1 MSNDTLLLNANGAP
15 LSVTP
20 LSTLSWQESIKLIW
34 LDKINV
40 LEWHDWT
47 VHSVNHSMRVPSV
60 ICVREY
66 MPQAGTI
73 NFCRANVFIRDR
85 YTCQY
90 CYNTFNK
97 ADLTLDHILP
107 RSKGGRTNWHNI
119 VSACKKCNHSKGNNS
134 NIVPKVMPG
143 KPNFYQMY
151 GSKNFTLN
159 IKHEIWLKYLNWP
172 DAYVNMVA

>member
-1 MSNDTLLLNANGAP
+1 MP
-15 LSVTP
+15 
-20 LSTLSWQESIKLIW
+20 
-34 LDKINV
+34 
-40 LEWHDWT
+40 
-47 VHSVNHSMRVPSV
+47 HS
-60 ICVREY
+60 
-66 MPQAGTI
+66 GTI

-90 CYNTFNK
+90 CHNTFNK
-97 ADLTLDHILP
+97 KDLTLDHILP

-134 NIVPKVMPG
+134 NIVPKVMPD

-172 DAYVNMVA
+172 DEYVNMVA